1 MSLVASPH
9 DPNILWT
16 GSDDGL
22 IHITQDG
29 GSTWTN
35 VTPKKMEEGIVNSI
49 EVSPHNPAKAY
60 AVLMRYKFMDLTSY
74 IYKTEDYGRHW
85 KLITKGIEGA
95 HTFTRVVR
103 EDKKIA
109 GLLYAGTETGVY
121 ISYDDGMQWDVFK
134 SNLPIVPINDL
145 YIQDNDL
152 IAATAGRSFWI
163 LDDLSPL
170 QEALNIK
177 GLHIVKPKK
186 AYRLFSGKT
195 AKGSAQGTNPVSGIY
210 LDYYLPKKVDSVMLK
225 IEIFENDAV
234 IRTYTSNKPKKFVSW
249 SGGPSPEIILPNKE
263 GHNRVHWD
271 FRRASIPAVDKVFVY
286 GSYAGSRVA
295 PGNFK
300 ARLSY
305 GEVQKETQIT
315 ILPNP
320 NIEAT
325 TADFDAQ
332 QKLLIKIDSSLSNI
346 HSSVNQMRNVQTQ
359 LQFYIKTLKGNQTYA
374 PLIEKA
380 KAIEKKLVDWEI
392 NLIQPNQKTFQDV
405 INFNNKLN
413 AEWMYLKG
421 FVDSEF
427 PKVTKGSKDRFKD
440 LLAKWKIHQKELTDL
455 IEYEFSAF
463 EMLFKSME
471 VPALLI
477 PELTD

>member
-1 MSLVASPH
+1 M
-9 DPNILWT
+9 
-16 GSDDGL
+16 
-22 IHITQDG
+22 
-29 GSTWTN
+29 
-35 VTPKKMEEGIVNSI
+35 
-49 EVSPHNPAKAY
+49 
-60 AVLMRYKFMDLTSY
+60 
-74 IYKTEDYGRHW
+74 
-85 KLITKGIEGA
+85 
-95 HTFTRVVR
+95 VR
-103 EDKKIA
+103 EDKKIS

-121 ISYDDGMQWDVFK
+121 ISHDDGIQWDVFK

-210 LDYYLPKKVDSVMLK
+210 LDYYLPKKVDSLILK
-225 IEIFENDAV
+225 IEILENDEV
-234 IRTYTSNKPKKFVSW
+234 IRTYASDKQKDFVSW
-249 SGGPSPEIILPNKE
+249 PGRPSQEIILPHKE

-315 ILPNP
+315 LLPNP

-325 TADFDAQ
+325 TSDFDAQ
-332 QKLLIKIDSSLSNI
+332 QKLLIKIDSALYNI
-346 HSSVNQMRNVQTQ
+346 HSSVNQMRTVQSQ
-359 LQFYIKTLKGNQTYA
+359 LQFYIKTLKGNQAYA
-374 PLIEKA
+374 PLIKKA

-427 PKVTKGSKDRFKD
+427 PKLTQGSKDRFKD
-440 LLAKWKIHQKELTDL
+440 LLAKWKIHQKELTVL
-455 IEYEFSAF
+455 IENEFSAF
-463 EMLFKSME
+463 ETLFKSME

-477 PELTD
+477 PELID